1 MRNAQQTQQRIQRAK
16 RKPSARKAES
26 FPSAASSLT
35 SIYLNV
41 SHELY
46 ENVLLAILL
55 REEGED
61 EAVSNLLYEPVTTTD
76 NPFRYGTAVKG
87 ENFVGRETSLSEIQA
102 QIKARQSVVIHS
114 RRRMGKSSLLIELAR
129 RHSRDFV
136 FVYLDLYGTTSEWQ
150 LLDLM
155 TREIVRSSS
164 RRGSSI
170 EPSILNLLGSTRL
183 KLAVLENERHRAS
196 MVNGETDFSPLQKE
210 GDNAKDRHGTSKSIE
225 IRMCSAC
232 GKPLKWVEQYARH
245 YCYTCKKYKPKQR
258 KSKLRD
264 FIQQAGLDDLCPI
277 CGEETRFVAKYSEF
291 YCDSCKAYPLIQRK
305 NILTG
310 DFTPADM
317 IEVLDLPQRV
327 AEHNGKRVV
336 VMFDEFQ
343 EVAPIDGGS
352 ILKTMR
358 SRFETHSDVS
368 YIFAGSESSLLRSIF
383 ENRDG
388 AFFKFARTIELD
400 PIDEPTLEGFLI
412 GRFRAGGG
420 ELSKRAAHRIA
431 SLSDGYPFYA
441 QQLAHELFHISKIP
455 SLEDVDKA
463 VRLVVEQQSHAYSFI
478 WESIRSPLH
487 RRYLTATAM
496 EPRVSHG
503 AGFVRRYGLRSRSHV
518 QRIEKQLEARGI
530 LEDGEVADP
539 LFVLWLRS
547 RGAGM

>member
-1 MRNAQQTQQRIQRAK
+1 V
-16 RKPSARKAES
+16 S
-26 FPSAASSLT
+26 FPSAASSLD

-41 SHELY
+41 SHKLY

-55 REEGED
+55 QGEGGD
-61 EAVSNLLYEPVTTTD
+61 EAVSNLLYEPVTPID
-76 NPFRYGTAVKG
+76 NPFRYGTAVTGK
-87 ENFVGRETSLSEIQA
+87 NFVGRETSLSEIQA
-102 QIKARQSVVIHS
+102 QIGARQSVVIRS
-114 RRRMGKSSLLIELAR
+114 KRRMGKSSLLAELAR

-136 FVYLDLYGTTSEWQ
+136 FVYLDLYGTTSEGQ

-164 RRGSSI
+164 GKRSSI
-170 EPSILNLLGSTRL
+170 DPSIWNLLRSSRL
-183 KLAVLENERHRAS
+183 KLAVLENEHRGAS
-196 MVNGETDFSPLQKE
+196 MAHGKTNLTPLQKE
-210 GDNAKDRHGTSKSIE
+210 GDNAEERDGTSKPVE
-225 IRMCSAC
+225 IRMCPTC

-245 YCYTCKKYKPKQR
+245 YCYTCKRYKPKRR
-258 KSKLRD
+258 KIKLRD
-264 FIQQAGLDDLCPI
+264 LIQETGLDDLCPI

-291 YCDSCKAYPLIQRK
+291 YCDSCKAYPFIQRK
-305 NILTG
+305 NRLTE

-327 AEHNGKRVV
+327 AEQNGKRVV

-358 SRFETHSDVS
+358 SRFETHRDVS
-368 YIFAGSESSLLRSIF
+368 YIFAGSKSSLLQSIF
-383 ENRDG
+383 DNKDG
-388 AFFKFARTIELD
+388 AFFKFARTIELE
-400 PIDEPTLEGFLI
+400 PIDEPTMVGFLI
-412 GRFRAGGG
+412 DRFRAGSGK
-420 ELSKRAAHRIA
+420 LSKEAAYRIA

-441 QQLAHELFHISKIP
+441 QQLAHELFHISEIP

-463 VRLVVEQQSHAYSFI
+463 IRLVVEQQSHAYSFI

-496 EPRVSHG
+496 EPRVPHG